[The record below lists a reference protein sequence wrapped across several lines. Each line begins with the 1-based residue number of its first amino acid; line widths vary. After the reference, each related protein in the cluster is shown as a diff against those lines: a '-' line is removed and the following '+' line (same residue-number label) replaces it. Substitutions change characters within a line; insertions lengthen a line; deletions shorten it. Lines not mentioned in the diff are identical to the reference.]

1 MPSAV
6 SPEPLPLPKWK
17 RPAKTNEELD
27 WADIKVID
35 LSTFDE
41 PGAKQRLAEEL
52 RDAVSWAM
60 SGHDGAKLMNGRS
73 IGRASFPSLVQDLRR
88 KRWIASMISDSRT

>member
-17 RPAKTNEELD
+17 RPSKTNEDLD

-41 PGAKQRLAEEL
+41 PGGKQKLAEEL
-52 RDAVSWAM
+52 RDAVGKPRNFK
-60 SGHDGAKLMNGRS
+60 SG
-73 IGRASFPSLVQDLRR
+73 RR
-88 KRWIASMISDSRT
+88 QANE